1 MPTEISPG
9 TSVAETA
16 DAVASRPRWI
26 GWTSA
31 GNLGGT
37 AELPSGFR
45 RIVKLASGSRAVSEY
60 AVEPAA
66 MPATNALWRVMI
78 WAPNGSSIMADGLTG
93 IPVIGTPKVRLQE
106 NAPSRA
112 VVRIAEA
119 RGTTNVLDP
128 DFAGWS
134 DGHQEPIKKG
144 MELTVEYRRPDG
156 TMNLAFRGMIYQIAD
171 GDAIELTAYDRLM
184 DLYQFSDQ
192 YQNGQDGDTVVLQ
205 KDEHQT
211 IPDTFTYTTVDPVG
225 LITLCSYR
233 SGLKYLPAN
242 SQAWDEHHEFD
253 YTDFAHALPAITNA
267 PFANGSRIT
276 GLYAS
281 LFVFVPSG
289 GTVSISASVTFKI
302 YKKINGT
309 LQLVA
314 SHTTSHSVERT
325 SSGKVAFSW
334 STIDYSPIYT
344 LDDDPALYYIGASFS
359 WTNTGG
365 TPTFVV
371 YPTSTTRCSTDYYAG
386 NGSLSP
392 IADSGELP
400 ELDISYDTIGT
411 VAPSSVQIAGTS
423 LRIPEGLIPAA
434 SGTNIVQTVAWR
446 GYQIRIMYFVSEGTP
461 LRSVVAD
468 LIRAAGLMPA
478 LSEGMDLGSTTYYT
492 TSTFNYLDC
501 IHELIRGAGHLLRAS
516 TDTAGEIAVLPQHTI
531 DDEPVT
537 ALTTAPDGA
546 GERTI
551 LAHDLTVH
559 WMAEKA
565 TAALLAENSTES
577 GLPLAL
583 ETDDELMDGS
593 LVKALQSPLRGI
605 TVDETMGTHRL
616 MAIAAGGKVRQ
627 LHTNTVEGTVTLAGY
642 RTDLWELAGSYAG
655 GMPLRLIVPQ
665 YGFDGTAIPTAIELG
680 DGVSKVTLDNIRT
693 ADRSEVARSMG
704 LTADAISNTSQ
715 KLPATSYIFAK
726 LDTYATQE
734 TGITPGTVT
743 LVRWLLQDGTEAT
756 RQDNANLIKT
766 VDDSVGY
773 THVCAVKGESVYG
786 WASDPDNPIAAVE
799 FTMGGT
805 AYTVP
810 LANTKFAIAGQR
822 LHADIRFRKA

>member
-9 TSVAETA
+9 ASVAETA
-16 DAVASRPRWI
+16 DAVASRPKWV

-45 RIVKLASGSRAVSEY
+45 RIIKLASGSRAVSEY
-60 AVEPAA
+60 VVEAPAI
-66 MPATNALWRVMI
+66 PATNAPWRVMI

-106 NAPSRA
+106 NAPSKA
-112 VVRIAEA
+112 VLRIAEA
-119 RGTTNVLDP
+119 RGATNVLDP

-134 DGHQEPIKKG
+134 DGHQEAVGKG

-156 TMNLAFRGMIYQIAD
+156 TMDLAFRGMIYQIAD
-171 GDAIELTAYDRLM
+171 GEAIELTAYDRLM

-205 KDEHQT
+205 KDEQQT

-233 SGLKYLPAN
+233 SRLGYLPAN
-242 SQAWDEHHEFD
+242 SQAWDEHEEFD
-253 YTDFAHALPAITNA
+253 YTDFAHALPAIANA

-289 GTVSISASVTFKI
+289 RTVTISVSVTFKI
-302 YKKINGT
+302 YKKVAGT

-314 SHTTSHSVERT
+314 SHTTTHSVERT
-325 SSGKVAFSW
+325 SSGKVGFSW
-334 STIDYSPIYT
+334 ATADYSPIYT
-344 LDDDPALYYIGASFS
+344 LDDDPSLYYIGASFS
-359 WTNTGG
+359 WTNTGD
-365 TPTFVV
+365 TSTFVV

-400 ELDISYDTIGT
+400 ELGIGYDTIGT
-411 VAPSSVQIAGTS
+411 IAPSSVQIAGTS
-423 LRIPEGLIPAA
+423 LRIPAGLIPAA
-434 SGTNIVQTVAWR
+434 TGTDVLQTAAWR

-531 DDEPVT
+531 DDEPLT
-537 ALTTAPDGA
+537 ALTTAPDGV

-805 AYTVP
+805 VYTVP

-822 LHADIRFRKA
+822 LHTDIRFRKA